1 MKLENI
7 GFYTLSDE
15 RARLAS
21 PTSPMYRTEMIL
33 TNRCNF
39 KCPYCRGLRNDCL
52 GDMDFD
58 KAMFVLNDWIKDG
71 LKNVRFSGGE
81 PTIYPRL
88 IELVEHCK
96 KNNVEHIAISS
107 NGSTSTEMYQK
118 LVDAG
123 ANDFS
128 ISLDAC
134 CSSFADAMAGV
145 SGKFNTISNNIKYL
159 ASRTYVTVGVVLTET
174 NVGEIQGIVEYAHS
188 LGVADIRIISAAQ
201 FNSVLKGVIGISE
214 DILNAH
220 PILKYRVNNIKNDIN
235 VRGLKDGDSH
245 RCWLIQDDSVVCG
258 DYHFPCVIY
267 MREHG
272 NPIGKIG
279 PNMRQ
284 ERVEW
289 GLNHDTHKDPI
300 CSRQCLDVCSE
311 YNNKFKSIHDKN
323 I

>member
-7 GFYTLSDE
+7 GFYTLCDG
-15 RARLAS
+15 RAYQTS
-21 PTSPMYRTEMIL
+21 ETSPMWRCEMIL

-52 GDMDFD
+52 GDMEFD
-58 KAMFVLNDWIKDG
+58 KAMFVLDQWIDQG

-88 IELVEHCK
+88 VDLVARCK
-96 KNNVEHIAISS
+96 EGKVEHIAISS
-107 NGSTSTEMYQK
+107 NGSAPTVMYQK
-118 LVDAG
+118 LLDAG

-134 CSSFADAMAGV
+134 CASFADKMAGV
-145 SGKFNTISNNIKYL
+145 NGKFQVISDNIKYL
-159 ASRTYVTVGVVLTET
+159 SAHTYVTVGIVLTED
-174 NVGEIQGIVEYAHS
+174 NVDQVKDIVEYAHN
-188 LGVADIRIISAAQ
+188 LGVADIRVISAAQ
-201 FNSVLKGVIGISE
+201 YGSLLKGVIGISE
-214 DILNAH
+214 EILNAH
-220 PILKYRVNNIKNDIN
+220 PILKYRVNNIKNERN
-235 VRGLKDGDSH
+235 VRSLQPGDSH

-272 NPIGKIG
+272 EPIGKIG
-279 PNMRQ
+279 PNMRA

-289 GLNHDTHKDPI
+289 GKTHDTHKDPI
-300 CSRQCLDVCSE
+300 CLKNCLDVCID
-311 YNNKFKSIHDKN
+311 YNNKCRDIHYGG
-323 I
+323 